1 MPWYWIDRLLKV
13 AMRVFKTKPMSLQ
26 KQKLLSIGDP
36 NLQPSLSDFK
46 RDPGNLKSKYFI
58 SLLSCFLV
66 LIDVIFSNQH
76 PIERSIQ
83 LGRGGR

>member
-36 NLQPSLSDFK
+36 NLQPSISDFK

-58 SLLSCFLV
+58 SLLSGFLV